1 MPRKPRDYAKE
12 YAARVAHGATLGRTR
27 AETRGHGSK
36 TKENLQ
42 RQIVRWSNKGRG
54 KDEGQGENTAK
65 RKKLIGELVEKYG
78 EIGGRQKALEIAKT
92 QAQYRAAMQKAVREG
107 SSYTEAAYKTGARQ
121 RWDDRDMS
129 IDEEWYYYH

>member
-1 MPRKPRDYAKE
+1 MAYGAKHE
-12 YAARVAHGATLGRTR
+12 WSVAKS
-27 AETRGHGSK
+27 RGHGSK
-36 TKENLQ
+36 ERENLQ

-54 KDEGQGENTAK
+54 KDEDQGENTAK

-107 SSYTEAAYKTGARQ
+107 SSYTEAAYRTGARQ